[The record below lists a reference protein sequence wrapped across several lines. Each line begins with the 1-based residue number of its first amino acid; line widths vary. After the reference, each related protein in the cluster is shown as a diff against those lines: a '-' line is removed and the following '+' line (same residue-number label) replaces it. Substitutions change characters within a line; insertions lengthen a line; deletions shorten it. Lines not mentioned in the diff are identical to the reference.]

1 MPTNKRIHQI
11 ALKGLAKAAVN
22 PSQSKIS
29 LLFKRKKTQNDV
41 IDYIEIQVGKK
52 L

>member
-1 MPTNKRIHQI
+1 MPTNRRIHQI
-11 ALKGLAKAAVN
+11 ALKGLAKAAAD

-29 LLFKRKKTQNDV
+29 LLFKRKKKTQNDA
-41 IDYIEIQVGKK
+41 IDHIE